1 MMNKN
6 NTGWLILAI
15 TYIPM
20 GVLGF
25 WLGCK
30 LFERVKW

>member
-1 MMNKN
+1 MRKN
-6 NTGWLILAI
+6 VGWLILAL
-15 TYIPM
+15 TYIPL
-20 GVLGF
+20 GCFGF